1 MFPFRLIAD
10 LRPASPWSIY
20 AAPVYRK
27 SDRPVEHRFA
37 IRWDEDND
45 ERVLA
50 AVQALYY
57 QSSREFRFCHGFG
70 EHKGTLA
77 VWHYDFKQDVGTA
90 VDRALNGLAGLLG
103 DLWTFKLINNYLP
116 PLDLTSHI
124 RAALNL
130 SVADKTAA
138 VKQALLLLAPSD
150 SDAAHAIMPILGYKA
165 EHQAGIDDELAA
177 LHSLFHL
184 GSFGKIDRE
193 WT

>member
-20 AAPVYRK
+20 AAPAYRK

-37 IRWDEDND
+37 IRWDEDHD

-57 QSSREFRFCHGFG
+57 QSTREFRFCHAFG
-70 EHKGTLA
+70 EHKGMLT
-77 VWHYDFKQDVGTA
+77 VWHLDFKDDVGTA
-90 VDRALNGLAGLLG
+90 VARALNGLAGLLG
-103 DLWTFKLINNYLP
+103 DLWTVELVNNYLP
-116 PLDLTSHI
+116 PLDLTSDI

-130 SVADKTAA
+130 SVAHKTAA
-138 VKQALLLLAPSD
+138 VNKALLLLAPSD
-150 SDAAHAIMPILGYKA
+150 SDAAHAILPIVGYK
-165 EHQAGIDDELAA
+165 EEYQAGIDDDLAA
-177 LHSLFHL
+177 LHQLFQL

-193 WT
+193 WA